1 MPGARPGL
9 CLPHGVPRPHFPPER
24 RGHTSPT
31 AAVKMPVEVM
41 ISGQG
46 NNTPNSGNPNS
57 SSVLWREET
66 EEEQSGGI

>member
-9 CLPHGVPRPHFPPER
+9 RLPHGVPRPHFSPER

-31 AAVKMPVEVM
+31 AEVKTPVKVV

-46 NNTPNSGNPNS
+46 DNTPNSRNPNN

-66 EEEQSGGI
+66 EEKQSGGI